1 MFLEPDGRGLAE
13 LHAAK
18 HQRFADAVEEFD
30 AGGAV
35 MVICGVEEHWTKLHD
50 CAILKGSGGFFNLR
64 W

>member
-1 MFLEPDGRGLAE
+1 
-13 LHAAK
+13 
-18 HQRFADAVEEFD
+18 
-30 AGGAV
+30 